1 MSVESCEAGL
11 QSLRDQF
18 SEFRLDFKGKRG
30 KGDDMV
36 AKILHDFSQ
45 LEHKLVKAHED
56 LQGETDLAIT
66 ALNGRIDF
74 TNKDLGTTQESIN
87 DIQNSISDCFNEIGA
102 VAGDIRK
109 EVGDGDHNLRND
121 VRQSIQEVSEKMVS
135 LESRSE
141 MQIEDAG
148 RKMGALDLRMSGV
161 QGAITEHKRDIQRH
175 R

>member
-1 MSVESCEAGL
+1 M
-11 QSLRDQF
+11 
-18 SEFRLDFKGKRG
+18 
-30 KGDDMV
+30 
-36 AKILHDFSQ
+36 
-45 LEHKLVKAHED
+45 
-56 LQGETDLAIT
+56 
-66 ALNGRIDF
+66 
-74 TNKDLGTTQESIN
+74 
-87 DIQNSISDCFNEIGA
+87 
-102 VAGDIRK
+102 AGDIRK

-175 R
+175 RTENNEHQSRLDRHDGELSSTTNSMD